1 MAREEPSLYY
11 MSDRVTRLT
20 ALMVS
25 LSCCSAKE
33 VRTMRHPHIEDHDW
47 DKSVLVLLGAFFVG
61 IVVFA
66 LMVGGF

>member
-1 MAREEPSLYY
+1 
-11 MSDRVTRLT
+11 
-20 ALMVS
+20 
-25 LSCCSAKE
+25 
-33 VRTMRHPHIEDHDW
+33 MRHPHIEDHDW